1 MEAQLEH
8 HPGYMVLRVK
18 GDLRL
23 WGHPEQ
29 EEEVVKVFRTGLD
42 DPPGHLVLNLAEISF
57 LDTKGILALVPVLVE
72 CSRRRIELKV
82 VMPTGP
88 AGDALRYVR
97 VLDQWPVF
105 DDEQAAVQALS
116 SQAKSEPRA

>member
-8 HPGYMVLRVK
+8 HPGYIVLRIK
-18 GDLRL
+18 GDLRM

-29 EEEVVKVFRTGLD
+29 EESLLKTFRTGLD
-42 DPPGHLVLNLAEISF
+42 DPPAQLVFSLSGVSF
-57 LDTKGILALVPVLVE
+57 IDTKGILALIPVLVE

-82 VMPTGP
+82 VMPPGP

-97 VLDQWPVF
+97 VLDTWPVF
-105 DDEQAAVQALS
+105 EDEQAAIQAAAG
-116 SQAKSEPRA
+116 QAK